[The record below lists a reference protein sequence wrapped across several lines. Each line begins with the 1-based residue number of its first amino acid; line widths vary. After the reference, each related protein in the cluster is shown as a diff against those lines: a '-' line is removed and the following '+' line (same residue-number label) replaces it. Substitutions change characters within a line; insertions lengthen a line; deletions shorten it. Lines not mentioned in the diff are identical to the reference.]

1 MAASHLSASHLYHTS
16 DGFPSI
22 VPTCTHVVCRCNL
35 EQPRS
40 DSRAQQLQR
49 QLVGVQEDQEG
60 WLDANN
66 PFLAPLP
73 PSLPPP
79 HGALPGWGQS
89 ALTAL
94 PVVAESVEHGGG
106 SVGGSAQGRELAAA
120 GPGAL
125 SAPVGL
131 SADEEQRLL
140 AELQRLSDAGK
151 GAEGSLLRGRMEA
164 AQHAAELE
172 ALMTLLS
179 QTGDGGGTDPNGLR
193 PTPAAAAAGEAAV
206 GGAVGTAQLAQL
218 EREVKG
224 LEEEEARLLASSVPA
239 ALEQLVS
246 LQEAAVLGAHYRLQG
261 QVLEGVLRRRTALV
275 SQECLRGEE
284 EGCAVQVAGSGAG
297 GSFVPTNC
305 TGKLRGLGGPVGEG
319 GGIWGT
325 SVDALWHRRILATS
339 RNMLHVTCCYVVA
352 LLVTL

>member
-1 MAASHLSASHLYHTS
+1 ML
-16 DGFPSI
+16 
-22 VPTCTHVVCRCNL
+22 CRCNL
-35 EQPRS
+35 EQPQS

-49 QLVGVQEDQEG
+49 QLVGAQEDQEG

-79 HGALPGWGQS
+79 NGALPGWGQN
-89 ALTAL
+89 ALTSL
-94 PVVAESVEHGGG
+94 PAAAESVEHGGG
-106 SVGGSAQGRELAAA
+106 SVGVTGQGRELAAA

-151 GAEGSLLRGRMEA
+151 GAEGSLLRGRLEA

-179 QTGDGGGTDPNGLR
+179 QTGNIGGTDPNSSR
-193 PTPAAAAAGEAAV
+193 PTPAAAGLGPGAGEAAVGAAV
-206 GGAVGTAQLAQL
+206 GGAVGAAQLVQL

-275 SQECLRGEE
+275 SQGM
-284 EGCAVQVAGSGAG
+284 
-297 GSFVPTNC
+297 FW
-305 TGKLRGLGGPVGEG
+305 EG
-319 GGIWGT
+319 GGGMWQQF
-325 SVDALWHRRILATS
+325 
-339 RNMLHVTCCYVVA
+339 
-352 LLVTL
+352 

>member
-1 MAASHLSASHLYHTS
+1 MEVWKRRGRRVCITPAAHQQRLSQHCPNLH
-16 DGFPSI
+16 
-22 VPTCTHVVCRCNL
+22 CTHVLCRCNL
-35 EQPRS
+35 EQPQP
-40 DSRAQQLQR
+40 DSRGQQLQR
-49 QLVGVQEDQEG
+49 QVMGAQEDQEG

-66 PFLAPLP
+66 PFLAPLS
-73 PSLPPP
+73 PSLPAP
-79 HGALPGWGQS
+79 HGTLPGWGQS

-94 PVVAESVEHGGG
+94 PAVAEGVERGGG
-106 SVGGSAQGRELAAA
+106 SVGVATQGHELAAA
-120 GPGAL
+120 EPGA
-125 SAPVGL
+125 L

-179 QTGDGGGTDPNGLR
+179 QTGNGGCTDLNGLR
-193 PTPAAAAAGEAAV
+193 PTPAAAGLGPGAGEAAV
-206 GGAVGTAQLAQL
+206 GATVGGAVGAVQLAQL

-224 LEEEEARLLASSVPA
+224 LEEEEARLLAASVPA

-275 SQECLRGEE
+275 SRGIVRDGGCNGLRGNRSR
-284 EGCAVQVAGSGAG
+284 CALQAAGPSAG
-297 GSFVPTNC
+297 G
-305 TGKLRGLGGPVGEG
+305 RAGLGACAAGPPC
-319 GGIWGT
+319 T
-325 SVDALWHRRILATS
+325 SPLLTSAAAVHHMIATS
-339 RNMLHVTCCYVVA
+339 YHL
-352 LLVTL
+352 